1 MTLEN
6 LREEWDAAK
15 VKHLKASN
23 EFRALEKEFYLRFL
37 EVLKDYNDVSDGKNL
52 DLPEFTA
59 RDDLNLLKLNDEEKE
74 AYDLGWRGKSFYF
87 QDK

>member
-1 MTLEN
+1 MTLER
-6 LREEWDAAK
+6 LRQEWDAAK
-15 VKHLKASN
+15 VKHLKASK

-37 EVLKDYNDVSDGKNL
+37 EELKDSNDISDGKNL

-59 RDDLNLLKLNDEEKE
+59 RDDLKLLRLNDVEKE

-87 QDK
+87 QNK